1 MSSSGSNCRD
11 HSGSGGS
18 SSGWDQILSQASA
31 IGIIYRD
38 FPALSVC
45 NLTLTPVPEHIVA
58 VTLCFAF
65 CSGSQLPIRSNRCNS
80 LMTTYAVLVSADCWP
95 GQI

>member
-38 FPALSVC
+38 FPPKEGSSYSSSSRT
-45 NLTLTPVPEHIVA
+45 NR
-58 VTLCFAF
+58 
-65 CSGSQLPIRSNRCNS
+65 SGSNRGGHS
-80 LMTTYAVLVSADCWP
+80 SAESK
-95 GQI
+95 GGR